1 MTSLRI
7 KHPILRLDVVGV
19 DGTLVSEHVVFC
31 QQQRQTVH
39 VEECCACVHCDAIA
53 EGEPPTVDCSTAA
66 PPAELPPDRDGES
79 TAVGSMLCR
88 GTVVVAQSVSL
99 IRALALVHDDDRRSL
114 AIVDDAHVMV
124 GVVHDGAA
132 GRSRQPHAASVGAAM
147 TAVIAIDERTPCA
160 SRSASS
166 PRAICARRRWS
177 PAAAS
182 RSASSPTSTGSAGS
196 PARAAD
202 VRQRTVSPR
211 Y

>member
-7 KHPILRLDVVGV
+7 KHPILRLDVVGA

-66 PPAELPPDRDGES
+66 PPAALPPDRDGES
-79 TAVGSMLCR
+79 TAVASMLCR

-99 IRALALVHDDDRRSL
+99 VRALALVHDDDRRSL

-132 GRSRQPHAASVGAAM
+132 GRSRRPHAASVGAAM
-147 TAVIAIDERTPCA
+147 TAVIAIDERTPVRVALRLLAA
-160 SRSASS
+160 SHLREATVISGGGVPIGVFTDVDGLRWIA
-166 PRAICARRRWS
+166 RARR
-177 PAAAS
+177 
-182 RSASSPTSTGSAGS
+182 
-196 PARAAD
+196 
-202 VRQRTVSPR
+202 
-211 Y
+211 